1 MTHLSVRRRAPVI
14 VSGGLVLCALL
25 TGVTARA
32 QETARSPAH
41 CATRE
46 GGVDTARACER
57 LDAVLP
63 VAVTLRTDSATIA
76 LTRDDLETVF
86 LDALA
91 RVYPD
96 PVRADS
102 AWAFAR
108 RDSTH
113 VWADVLP
120 LSERRLRV
128 ELLYWRQLPDRTLT
142 KLCHV
147 RRTLE
152 APRGSVPALAAML
165 ASEAQELGRCALAE
179 EAQVDPTRLEPPAPQ
194 PIRVLEV
201 VLIPLALAGLAS
213 VVMLWLYLRRRLP
226 DFWQVVARYPD
237 KAYGWFETHEEWLIL
252 DPEAGRVSAPD
263 EDEFEG
269 PFLLWVPKLG
279 GRRVAVYGRR
289 VAMRESE
296 RAFLKI
302 HGFDQDGLIRG

>member
-1 MTHLSVRRRAPVI
+1 VTYLLARRCVPVI
-14 VSGGLVLCALL
+14 PRALPALL
-25 TGVTARA
+25 ALLASVSATA
-32 QETARSPAH
+32 QEPPRSAAH

-46 GGVDTARACER
+46 GGVDTARACEQ

-63 VAVTLRTDSATIA
+63 VAITLRTDSATIA

-96 PVRADS
+96 AVRADS

-128 ELLYWRQLPDRTLT
+128 ELLYWRRQPDRTLA

-165 ASEAQELGRCALAE
+165 AIEAQELGRCALAE
-179 EAQVDPTRLEPPAPQ
+179 EARVDPTRLEPPAPQ

-201 VLIPLALAGLAS
+201 VLIPLALAALAS

-237 KAYGWFETHEEWLIL
+237 KAYGWFESHDEWLIV

-279 GRRVAVYGRR
+279 GRRVAVYCRR
-289 VAMRESE
+289 VAMQESE